1 MMLTCGRS
9 LAFLLITL
17 LPSIPT
23 VSSRLKSVLALWF
36 VVQIVLPFT
45 APLQT
50 CDLRDLLGKKD
61 RHSAPVAPESSTTPT
76 TAETET
82 DANSFVSPI
91 EPSVLR
97 ASTGLVVSGDLTCAG
112 PIIAV
117 LGLSPAPQ
125 AQRSVL
131 RL

>member
-1 MMLTCGRS
+1 MVLTCGRA
-9 LAFLLITL
+9 LAFLLITP

-50 CDLRDLLGKKD
+50 CDLRDLLGTRD
-61 RHSAPVAPESSTTPT
+61 RHSAPVSPESSTTPT
-76 TAETET
+76 TADTE
-82 DANSFVSPI
+82 ANSFVSPI
-91 EPSVLR
+91 EPSALR
-97 ASTGLVVSGDLTCAG
+97 ASTGLVAAGDLMACG
-112 PIIAV
+112 PIVA
-117 LGLSPAPQ
+117 GSERPPAPQ
-125 AQRSVL
+125 VQRSIL

>member
-1 MMLTCGRS
+1 MVLTCGRS

-50 CDLRDLLGKKD
+50 CDLRDLLGTRD
-61 RHSAPVAPESSTTPT
+61 RHSAPVSPESSTTPT
-76 TAETET
+76 TADTEA

-91 EPSVLR
+91 EPSALR
-97 ASTGLVVSGDLTCAG
+97 ASTGLVAAGDLTACG
-112 PIIAV
+112 PIVA
-117 LGLSPAPQ
+117 GSERPPAPQ
-125 AQRSVL
+125 VQRSIL